1 MRLPAADAK
10 PTRLT
15 PPRWL
20 PLMTIFEPA
29 TALRRPAHLAA
40 QVTSLRRGGCGT
52 PTPPPPPATAEP
64 VPRLSEATAAATPN
78 GTARIRFVP
87 RTLRVGLNGI
97 PLSRACGV
105 SCRARDERASLR
117 AIQTRFAPVRRF
129 DAGPVVPPL
138 PAVMTARI
146 RQLLS
151 AAVYPRP
158 PT

>member
-15 PPRWL
+15 PPGRL
-20 PLMTIFEPA
+20 PLVTSFEPA
-29 TALRRPAHLAA
+29 TALRAPAHLGARGA
-40 QVTSLRRGGCGT
+40 SFTRGGGGT
-52 PTPPPPPATAEP
+52 PRRPPPPPLATAEP
-64 VPRLSEATAAATPN
+64 APSVSAATAAATPN

-117 AIQTRFAPVRRF
+117 AIQARFAPVRSSTPDQWF
-129 DAGPVVPPL
+129 PHSSP
-138 PAVMTARI
+138 
-146 RQLLS
+146 S
-151 AAVYPRP
+151 
-158 PT
+158 